1 MMKLSDD
8 RVTNLVKQDN
18 LPYYSYI
25 ATCGDKIYL
34 ANRASSTVT
43 CYTIKGETLWEY
55 KDLSVLNDPWGVT
68 VDTNYNAYVS
78 SYNISTVA
86 VVEPNGRQG
95 RQLISGD
102 DGLYDPTGIY
112 LTNLR
117 TVYWLLTAVDRLSF
131 INCVKSCLSFRDIVL
146 FFY

>member
-8 RVTNLVKQDN
+8 RVTTLVKQSN
-18 LPYYSYI
+18 LPYYCYI
-25 ATCGDKIYL
+25 ATRGDKIFL
-34 ANRASSTVT
+34 GNRASSTVT

-68 VDTNYNAYVS
+68 VDTNSNAYVS

-102 DGLYDPTGIY
+102 DGFYDPTGIY
-112 LTNLR
+112 FDKSKNS
-117 TVYWLLTAVDRLSF
+117 LLV
-131 INCVKSCLSFRDIVL
+131 INCCGPAFLYHIC
-146 FFY
+146 